1 MESLLLVSGWALA
14 QLLPPSG
21 LPGER
26 VTTPSPSRGAWSA
39 PSVLVIP
46 QQGHTSGLPRAVSK
60 AMKEAR
66 SVRGICMLIGTG
78 AGRGL
83 MGVASLCPGHWL
95 CHLCL
100 PSPFSRLSP
109 LTNNPVGLSAK
120 GRRCPEVESSPSPRC
135 EVVQGEQIRGA
146 VPISQRG
153 WGGAHTAVHS
163 SCKPSFG
170 TWARNSLSA
179 NLRVYFCGQV

>member
-26 VTTPSPSRGAWSA
+26 VTTPSPSRGTWSA

-95 CHLCL
+95 CHPRL
-100 PSPFSRLSP
+100 PSSVCETQSLDEQHAEVFGQRQEMRLGGIFPISGSKGIEEEARGCVSVIVGDW
-109 LTNNPVGLSAK
+109 PVGQDWHL
-120 GRRCPEVESSPSPRC
+120 P
-135 EVVQGEQIRGA
+135 
-146 VPISQRG
+146 
-153 WGGAHTAVHS
+153 
-163 SCKPSFG
+163 
-170 TWARNSLSA
+170 
-179 NLRVYFCGQV
+179 